1 MKPQLPRELLWT
13 DKKTTDG
20 FLAEPLNRKLYELY
34 IDMDAGATYGRIA
47 PYKVFNEAYYQCTKA
62 VYENRATCDVE
73 QLELDIKANIGT
85 KRASRTVFRLMYA
98 ILAMRSNNTREI
110 EAFKDQFDVLNFA
123 MINNKSYLDFIKQ
136 ARKRKGRQY
145 IDLSPRPYPVERLS
159 FLTPYWPEV
168 TCDFDLEAINAV
180 VDLWPNA
187 DDKLKVVEMIEN
199 AFKFKMSG
207 KDPSMYSYSRSQRK
221 VVELDLS
228 ELKEEIRRADLY
240 PMAAEDG
247 NTDNGNEWWN
257 IESKKPL
264 HTMQAVKI
272 ARLENRITE
281 MQTMIERLKSELNS
295 QKSKEKQERS
305 FTLGMILDYCENH
318 TTQITGP
325 TIIGMLNMFLR
336 DAGNSTQAERDLV
349 DKTEHKLLHPA
360 SGDSV
365 HGNKSSFS
373 GNSSM
378 VNFNL
383 PEGVDYERF
392 FAAIPDEMK
401 GVWMKQLM
409 NKDNG

>member
-1 MKPQLPRELLWT
+1 M
-13 DKKTTDG
+13 
-20 FLAEPLNRKLYELY
+20 
-34 IDMDAGATYGRIA
+34 
-47 PYKVFNEAYYQCTKA
+47 
-62 VYENRATCDVE
+62 
-73 QLELDIKANIGT
+73 
-85 KRASRTVFRLMYA
+85 
-98 ILAMRSNNTREI
+98 
-110 EAFKDQFDVLNFA
+110 
-123 MINNKSYLDFIKQ
+123 
-136 ARKRKGRQY
+136 
-145 IDLSPRPYPVERLS
+145 
-159 FLTPYWPEV
+159 
-168 TCDFDLEAINAV
+168 
-180 VDLWPNA
+180 
-187 DDKLKVVEMIEN
+187 
-199 AFKFKMSG
+199 
-207 KDPSMYSYSRSQRK
+207 
-221 VVELDLS
+221 
-228 ELKEEIRRADLY
+228 
-240 PMAAEDG
+240 DG